1 MKYTI
6 EIRAAEGGEDS
17 RLFSKDL
24 ALAYMKFSGKMGW
37 KSHIVLDTLNEIHV
51 EIVGDNLG
59 QLRNEAGGHRIQRIP
74 PTEKKGRV
82 HTSTVTVAVMES
94 GEDRQLEIKKSDI
107 KTEWY
112 SGTGAGRSTQ
122 K

>member
-1 MKYTI
+1 M
-6 EIRAAEGGEDS
+6 
-17 RLFSKDL
+17 
-24 ALAYMKFSGKMGW
+24 
-37 KSHIVLDTLNEIHV
+37 DTLNEIHV